1 MTETTE
7 ETTPDELAK
16 KEAPVASNI
25 AVIDMPL
32 NEQTLKSLMPT
43 LPERYESFADVVAT
57 IMVGRELGIPE
68 MTALQELYV
77 VNGSVS
83 MSAKIAASLARQK
96 GYRFKIVHDETQAS
110 VTAYEPDG
118 FEIGV
123 FTFTREDAEQAG
135 LMGKGAYKKYPKD
148 MLLNKALMRAVRFA
162 FPDAIMGYHTQ
173 ELALEIAPDTPAG
186 LDAARIEPLDEEQM
200 EELVAVFE
208 DAEVVE
214 DGDPEIVNLETGEI
228 IGVKDGD

>member
-1 MTETTE
+1 MTE
-7 ETTPDELAK
+7 ETTPNEPA
-16 KEAPVASNI
+16 EREEPTAASNI

-32 NEQTLKSLMPT
+32 NEQTLMSLMPT